1 MLGRVLKTS
10 IGGSLNNSSWFKV
23 VVDVETYLVK
33 VNIVAIKMS
42 SVGTNANKLKV
53 KASRDEN
60 GDDQIITDTESRIF
74 DGVTTSTTGGASY
87 RFDGIMPA
95 NDENQIFL
103 WFQLNDDT
111 ATLDQVLLT
120 YETEQGIK
128 MAVQDAFNS
137 FGGTTTTTTGSTMQQ
152 ENISDQCDGSTTSF
166 TVQEAF
172 DGDTIRVYWNGIR
185 QQLGETIT
193 VTSSTTFTTT
203 FTPDVGDYLFIDYN
217 QA

>member
-1 MLGRVLKTS
+1 
-10 IGGSLNNSSWFKV
+10 
-23 VVDVETYLVK
+23 
-33 VNIVAIKMS
+33 
-42 SVGTNANKLKV
+42 
-53 KASRDEN
+53 
-60 GDDQIITDTESRIF
+60 
-74 DGVTTSTTGGASY
+74 
-87 RFDGIMPA
+87 
-95 NDENQIFL
+95 
-103 WFQLNDDT
+103 
-111 ATLDQVLLT
+111 
-120 YETEQGIK
+120 

-152 ENISDQCDGSTTSF
+152 QNISDQCDGSTTSF

-203 FTPDVGDYLFIDYN
+203 FTPDVGDHLFIDYN